1 MASARFVILAGV
13 LGVALAVGLVP
24 LGGCSND
31 AGKPSGNADTNIE
44 SVKIGGEW
52 FQLELAL
59 DGETRFKGLSGRDHI
74 EPDGGMLFVFPR
86 AGDQRFVMRDC
97 FTDIDII
104 FLDPAGRI
112 TAMHHMPVEPPRD
125 PETEPE
131 TGVGS
136 TDKYE
141 QRLKRY
147 PSRFP
152 AQFVIELAGGTL
164 ERLNLSEGDLIDL
177 NDPAGL
183 KARAK

>member
-1 MASARFVILAGV
+1 MASARFMILTGV
-13 LGVALAVGLVP
+13 VALVAGLLP
-24 LGGCSND
+24 LTGCSNNT
-31 AGKPSGNADTNIE
+31 GKPSGNADTNIE
-44 SVKIGGEW
+44 SVKIDGEW

-59 DGETRFKGLSGRDHI
+59 DGETRYKGLSGRDHI
-74 EPDGGMLFVFPR
+74 EPDGGMLFVFPKPN
-86 AGDQRFVMRDC
+86 DQRFVMRDC
-97 FTDIDII
+97 LVPIDII
-104 FLDPAGRI
+104 YLDPAGRI

-125 PETEPE
+125 PETEPV
-131 TGVGS
+131 TGVGA

-147 PSRFP
+147 PSRYP

-164 ERLNLSEGDLIDL
+164 ERLDLSEGELIDL